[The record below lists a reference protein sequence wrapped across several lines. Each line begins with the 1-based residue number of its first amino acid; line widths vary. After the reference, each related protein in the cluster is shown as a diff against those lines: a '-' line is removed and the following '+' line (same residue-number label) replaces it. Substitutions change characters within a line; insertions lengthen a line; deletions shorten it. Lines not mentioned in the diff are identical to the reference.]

1 MYIQGWQV
9 QGSIIFFPE
18 GKPKVAF
25 SWGLGEATNNQ
36 ADVLALYQGILLAKE
51 MGFKKLVV
59 IGDSVI
65 IMSHMFHTKVRRI
78 LLFLG

>member
-9 QGSIIFFPE
+9 QGAIIFVPG
-18 GKPKVAF
+18 GKPKVSL
-25 SWGLGEATNNQ
+25 SWALGEATNNQ

-51 MGFKKLVV
+51 LGFKKLVV